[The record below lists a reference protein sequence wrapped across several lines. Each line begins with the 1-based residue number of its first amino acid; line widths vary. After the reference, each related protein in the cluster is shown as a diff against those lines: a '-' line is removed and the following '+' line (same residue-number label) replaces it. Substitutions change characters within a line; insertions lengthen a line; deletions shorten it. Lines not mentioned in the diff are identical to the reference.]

1 MDVESKD
8 YQDGIKYFFRS
19 PMVNGNTF
27 MDNSRNKLS
36 GEAVG
41 KSRIL
46 SSPGPVG
53 PTPLKENG

>member
-1 MDVESKD
+1 MIQITTKRNERT
-8 YQDGIKYFFRS
+8 I
-19 PMVNGNTF
+19 MV
-27 MDNSRNKLS
+27 NSRNKQS
-36 GEAVG
+36 CEAIG